1 MVGSVSLSL
10 FLYLSLYR
18 SLLRCFFIT
27 LHRVGLYLS
36 RYNLCLLGEG
46 RCELLTPIQF
56 FFASLLLSIET
67 LSTVNEFAP
76 PSQAVVCVLRAR
88 FHARGVEVGHRG
100 RLPKQPFFLIR
111 FAFFFFLSLFLSLF
125 FLFLYIR
132 DISISRSLL
141 SMTSLGSQSFH
152 VLFSAGFTGCLGYVD
167 AAPSSIPRIP
177 TGTQRL
183 PRRSLTM
190 EASSQFAG
198 KNHRSSRKWCLWQH
212 ENAPI
217 IVHEIFHN

>member
-1 MVGSVSLSL
+1 MRATNPHSILFCLSFTFDWNPLYCQRVCTPVASRRLCSQCSFPRQGGWSRSPRSAPKAALLPNSICFL
-10 FLYLSLYR
+10 FFSF
-18 SLLRCFFIT
+18 S
-27 LHRVGLYLS
+27 
-36 RYNLCLLGEG
+36 
-46 RCELLTPIQF
+46 
-56 FFASLLLSIET
+56 
-67 LSTVNEFAP
+67 
-76 PSQAVVCVLRAR
+76 
-88 FHARGVEVGHRG
+88 
-100 RLPKQPFFLIR
+100 
-111 FAFFFFLSLFLSLF
+111 LSLF

-141 SMTSLGSQSFH
+141 SMTSLRSQSFH

>member
-111 FAFFFFLSLFLSLF
+111 FAFFFFFLSFSLSLFPVSVYKRYF
-125 FLFLYIR
+125 DFAKFAFH
-132 DISISRSLL
+132 DISRVTEFSRSFQCRVHRVPGVCRRRTEFNPSNSDGNAALTPAFL
-141 SMTSLGSQSFH
+141 DYGS
-152 VLFSAGFTGCLGYVD
+152 VEPVRG
-167 AAPSSIPRIP
+167 
-177 TGTQRL
+177 
-183 PRRSLTM
+183 
-190 EASSQFAG
+190 
-198 KNHRSSRKWCLWQH
+198 
-212 ENAPI
+212 
-217 IVHEIFHN
+217 